1 MNSDGWETG
10 LISNIQRAS
19 VHDGPGI
26 RTTVFFKGCNMR
38 CAWCHN
44 PEAIRA
50 YPEYVFNPKLC
61 LRCGHCA
68 EGCYSGARILCG
80 KEMTVEMVM
89 EEVAADRP
97 YYGESGGLT
106 VSGGE
111 PFVQPRFLLELLKAA
126 KQRGIH
132 CGVETNASLPFE
144 TMEPALP
151 FVDVWMI
158 DLKAFDDG
166 IHKKYTGVSNACVKE
181 NLIKLDR
188 SGIGVVLRTPV
199 IPGVNDAAEELEQI
213 VKFAAGLK
221 NLDYYEVLPYHPLG
235 LSKQV
240 EDADFIRQ
248 FEKPD
253 NAALKNLLGEI
264 VQRHKVPFRF
274 ANIKLTQ

>member
-1 MNSDGWETG
+1 MNISG
-10 LISNIQRAS
+10 LISNIQRTS

-26 RTTVFFKGCNMR
+26 RTTVFLKGCNMR

-44 PEAIRA
+44 PEAIHI

-61 LRCGHCA
+61 LHCGHCA

-80 KEMTVEMVM
+80 KEMTVEQVIA
-89 EEVAADRP
+89 EVAADKP
-97 YYGESGGLT
+97 YYGETGGVT

-111 PFVQPRFLLELLKAA
+111 PFMQPQFLLELLKAA
-126 KQRGIH
+126 KAQGIQ

-144 TMEPALP
+144 LIKQALP

-166 IHKKYTGVSNACVKE
+166 IHQEYTGISNESVKA
-181 NLIKLDR
+181 NLSELDR
-188 SGIGVVLRTPV
+188 HGAKIVLRTPV
-199 IPGVNDAAEELEQI
+199 IPGVNDTADELEHI
-213 VKFAAGLK
+213 IKFAAGLK
-221 NLDYYEVLPYHPLG
+221 NLEYFEILPYHPLG

-240 EDADFIRQ
+240 KNTEFIRQ

-253 NAALKNLLGEI
+253 KAALKAKVGPM
-264 VQRHKVPFRF
+264 VQKYAVPFRF
-274 ANIKLTQ
+274 ANVKMS